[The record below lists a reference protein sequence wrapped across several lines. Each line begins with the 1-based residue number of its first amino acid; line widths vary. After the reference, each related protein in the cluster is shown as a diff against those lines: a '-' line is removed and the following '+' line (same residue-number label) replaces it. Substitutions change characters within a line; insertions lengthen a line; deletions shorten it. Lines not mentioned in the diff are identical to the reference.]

1 MDDAEEDEMS
11 KEDKEH
17 LENAEV
23 VRWSGIWV
31 KDREVRVGVRL
42 ADGRD
47 GLLRAGWITEGL
59 DPGSEA
65 QIGYSI
71 YVMGQ
76 RAEGEVVVPDE
87 LRRDVE
93 SRLEQIGQSKNIVSL
108 RDLKLF

>member
-1 MDDAEEDEMS
+1 MS
-11 KEDKEH
+11 KDPKKH

-23 VRWSGIWV
+23 IRWSGIWL

-47 GLLRAGWITEGL
+47 GLLRAAWVTEGL
-59 DPGSEA
+59 DPNSEA

-76 RAEGEVVVPDE
+76 RAEGEVIVPDE
-87 LRRDVE
+87 LRRNVE
-93 SRLEQIGQSKNIVSL
+93 SRLEQIGKDRNIMSL